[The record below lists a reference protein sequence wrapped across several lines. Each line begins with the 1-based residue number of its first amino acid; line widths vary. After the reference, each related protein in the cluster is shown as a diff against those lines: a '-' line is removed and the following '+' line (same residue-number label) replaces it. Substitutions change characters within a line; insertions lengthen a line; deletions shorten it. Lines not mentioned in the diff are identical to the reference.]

1 MKNHLLLLL
10 ALVMSVTAAVSPGA
24 PPTKS
29 AAKEER
35 ITINVFGAVKKP
47 GAAKLVVPVTILDAL
62 GAAGG
67 YHSRADLTQVVV
79 LRGAAGEKPE
89 KIVVNVSAI
98 LKGDAPNV
106 ALQHRD
112 AVTVVER
119 AP

>member
-1 MKNHLLLLL
+1 MKTCLLLVAASLISL
-10 ALVMSVTAAVSPGA
+10 AVSPLQAA
-24 PPTKS
+24 PPAKPG
-29 AAKEER
+29 AKEER
-35 ITINVFGAVKKP
+35 ITVNVFGAVKKP

-67 YHSRADLTQVVV
+67 YHARADLTQVVI
-79 LRGAAGEKPE
+79 LRGPAGEKPE

-98 LKGDAPNV
+98 LKGEAPNV

-112 AVTVVER
+112 ALTVVER